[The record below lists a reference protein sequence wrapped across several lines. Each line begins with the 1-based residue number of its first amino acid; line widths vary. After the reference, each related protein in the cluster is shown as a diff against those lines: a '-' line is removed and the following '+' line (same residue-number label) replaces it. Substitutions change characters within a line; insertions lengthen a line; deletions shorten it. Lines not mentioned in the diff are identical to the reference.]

1 MKLAPVQCMAA
12 SLRSSV
18 LGIGLVLLAMSAC
31 GGNSQTEG
39 TTKAGSSGSA
49 GAAATAGG
57 TTSTAG
63 AEATSGGSTS
73 KAGSVNSGGGA
84 VNSGGTA
91 SGAGNASGG
100 TANNAGANAGGAQ
113 GSDSSACA
121 TVDDC
126 VIATVFGHSG
136 CCART
141 DCGSAF
147 NRDWVLKEPC
157 ASSDAGQDP
166 VPESCS
172 KGCQL
177 CPASHCTEP
186 VGVACNSGRCQT
198 ISMEGP
204 CASDADC
211 VLAIDY
217 TTVAGGCC
225 GCAEVVSKAFEATE
239 SCVELE
245 GAAKPAS
252 CTVASGNCAVIDC
265 AACAKPKPVCQMG
278 RCVAG

>member
-1 MKLAPVQCMAA
+1 MV
-12 SLRSSV
+12 SLRSAV
-18 LGIGLVLLAMSAC
+18 LGMGLVVLAVAAC
-31 GGNSQTEG
+31 GGNSRTDDSPG
-39 TTKAGSSGSA
+39 AGKAGL
-49 GAAATAGG
+49 
-57 TTSTAG
+57 AG
-63 AEATSGGSTS
+63 AEASAGGSTS
-73 KAGSVNSGGGA
+73 SAGSSSSGGGTANSGGSASDGG
-84 VNSGGTA
+84 VSSGGSA
-91 SGAGNASGG
+91 SGAGGAASAGSPAGG
-100 TANNAGANAGGAQ
+100 TQ
-113 GSDSSACA
+113 STDSAACK
-121 TVDDC
+121 TIDDC

-147 NRDWVLKEPC
+147 NRDWVLNEPC
-157 ASSDAGQDP
+157 ASSDASTDP

-186 VGVACNSGRCQT
+186 VGVACNSGKCQT

-204 CASDADC
+204 CATDADC

-217 TTVAGGCC
+217 TTVSGACC
-225 GCAEVVSKAFEATE
+225 GCAEVVSKAFEGAE
-239 SCVELE
+239 SCVELQ

-252 CTVASGNCAVIDC
+252 CTPAGVTCGVVDC
-265 AACAKPKPVCQMG
+265 VPCAKSKPVCQMG